1 MDGVGLS
8 YELLNGDCLELMAKL
23 PDGSIDMILCD
34 LPYQVTKNDWDVA
47 LPLDELWKQYSR
59 IIKPNGA
66 IVLFAEG
73 MFMARLMM
81 SNQKMWRYNL
91 VWDKV
96 LTSGFLNANRMPLRQ
111 HEQLCVFY
119 KKLPYYNPQ
128 KKVGK
133 TSSHSKGKPKVC
145 ENNNYG
151 SYGFV
156 DNVDKH
162 GNMKYPT
169 SIMRYQ
175 KPHPSKAFH
184 PTEKALGL
192 LVELVCMY
200 TKEGETVL
208 DNCMGSGSTGC
219 ACLMTGRK
227 FIGMEL
233 DKRYFSI
240 AKERIEGIGK
250 ENA

>member
-1 MDGVGLS
+1 MT
-8 YELLNGDCLELMAKL
+8 YELHNGDCLELMANI
-23 PDGSIDMILCD
+23 PDASVDMILCD

-59 IIKPNGA
+59 VIKPNGA

-73 MFMARLMM
+73 MFMARLMI

-128 KKVGK
+128 KKIGNPN
-133 TSSHSKGKPKVC
+133 HSKGKPKDC

-151 SYGFV
+151 NYDFV
-156 DNVDKH
+156 DNCKEQGNLKH
-162 GNMKYPT
+162 PT

-192 LVELVCMY
+192 LIELICMY
-200 TKEGETVL
+200 TQEGETVL

-219 ACLMTGRK
+219 ACVLTNRN

-240 AKERIEGIGK
+240 AKERIEGVRK
-250 ENA
+250 EIA

>member
-1 MDGVGLS
+1 
-8 YELLNGDCLELMAKL
+8 MANI
-23 PDGSIDMILCD
+23 PDGSVDMILCD
-34 LPYQVTKNDWDVA
+34 LPYQVTKNVWDVA

-73 MFMARLMM
+73 MFMARLMV

-96 LTSGFLNANRMPLRQ
+96 LVSGFLNANRMPLRQ

-151 SYGFV
+151 SYDFV
-156 DNVDKH
+156 DNVEKH

-192 LVELVCMY
+192 LVELICMY

-233 DKRYFSI
+233 DKRYFGI
-240 AKERIEGIGK
+240 AKERIEGIEK